1 MKLGECQEIFSV
13 NVGKLLLFA
22 DEHGYKPR
30 LRECQR
36 TIEQQEIYYKSGKSK
51 TMNSAHLNS
60 LAVDIYFTKDGKL
73 LEYKSELQEL
83 GDYWESLHQN
93 NIWGGNW
100 INFVDCPHFEFI
112 R

>member
-13 NVGKLLLFA
+13 NVGKLLLWA
-22 DEHGYKPR
+22 DDHGYKPR

-36 TIEQQEIYYKSGKSK
+36 TTEQQRIYVTSGKSK

-60 LAVDIYFTKDGKL
+60 LAVDIYFTVNGKL
-73 LEYKSELQEL
+73 LERKEDLQKL
-83 GDYWESLHQN
+83 GDYWESLHDN
-93 NIWGGNW
+93 NVWGGNW
-100 INFVDCPHFEFI
+100 QTFVDCPHFEFV